1 MMSYVYAKR
10 VFRDSAV
17 TPWPGG
23 RGEGEGETGERKS
36 MERKREVAGEEENGG
51 NLEMRGKGKTK
62 GGRKT
67 GIVER
72 EL

>member
-1 MMSYVYAKR
+1 
-10 VFRDSAV
+10 
-17 TPWPGG
+17 
-23 RGEGEGETGERKS
+23 

-51 NLEMRGKGKTK
+51 NLEMRGKGEAK